1 VTREVFV
8 DAAAWVAI
16 VDRGDTHH
24 EAAVAFH
31 QRMMKE
37 RRPFVT
43 TNLVIAEAHALILRY
58 GGYRIAM
65 SFLTSVRP
73 ALRLAKVFA
82 NEALEAEAESILA
95 RYADQDF
102 SLADA
107 VSLAV
112 MAQRG
117 IEEAFTFDSHFLTA
131 GFVVRPAT

>member
-1 VTREVFV
+1 MTREVFV

-16 VDRGDTHH
+16 VDRSDSHH
-24 EAAVAFH
+24 QAAVALH

-37 RRPFVT
+37 RQPFVT

-65 SFLTSVRP
+65 RFLASVRP
-73 ALRLAKVFA
+73 APRLVKAFA
-82 NEALEAEAESILA
+82 DEALEAEAVSILT

-107 VSLAV
+107 VSFAV
-112 MAQRG
+112 MRQRG
-117 IEEAFTFDSHFLTA
+117 IEEAFTFNSHFLTA
-131 GFVVRPAT
+131 GFVVLPAT

>member
-16 VDRGDTHH
+16 VDRSDTHH
-24 EAAVAFH
+24 EAAVALH

-43 TNLVIAEAHALILRY
+43 TNLVIAESHALILRY

-65 SFLTSVRP
+65 SFLASVRP
-73 ALRLAKVFA
+73 ALRLVKVFA
-82 NEALEAEAESILA
+82 DEVLEAEAETILA
-95 RYADQDF
+95 SYADQDF

-107 VSLAV
+107 VSFAV
-112 MAQRG
+112 MRQRQ
-117 IEEAFTFDSHFLTA
+117 IEEAFTFDSHFSTA
-131 GFVVRPAT
+131 GFVALPVI